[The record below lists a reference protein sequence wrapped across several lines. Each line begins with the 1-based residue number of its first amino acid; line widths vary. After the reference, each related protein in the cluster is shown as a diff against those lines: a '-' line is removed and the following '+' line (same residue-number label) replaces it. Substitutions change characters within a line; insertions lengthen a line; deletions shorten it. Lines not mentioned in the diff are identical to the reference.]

1 MRIHFIAIGGAAMHN
16 LAMAVATKAG
26 YIVTG
31 SDDEI
36 FDPARTHLQEAGL
49 LPEEMGWHPEKIT
62 SDIDAII
69 LGMHAREDNPELVR
83 ARELGIKIYSFP
95 EYLYEQTKDKIRIVV
110 GGSHGKTSTTS
121 MILYVLQH
129 LGIEA
134 DYMVGAQIEGFE
146 RMVRLSDTA
155 KYAVF
160 EGDEYLTSPLDLRSK
175 FLWYHPHVAIL
186 TGIAWDHINVFPT
199 FEGYVD
205 TFRKFVDGIEENGTF
220 IYYKHDANLCEIASQ
235 ARPDIQL
242 VPYEAYN
249 NSTPSYTTPHNATPF
264 KIFGRHNMENLQ
276 AAALACQQIGVKL
289 EDFYREI
296 STFTG
301 ASNRLEL
308 IDEIGTNVAYKDF
321 AHSPSKLR
329 ATVNAVRE
337 RYPEKQLVAAME
349 LHTFSSL
356 MADFLPQYEGC
367 MAQADVALVYF
378 NPKVIEHKRLTP
390 ITAEE
395 VRKAFGTENVEVF
408 TDSQLLQERLRSLTY
423 DNTALLMMTSG
434 TFDGVN
440 IPEFAKELI
449 SSNKVNSKK
458 KQAKLP
464 YTHCL
469 NCGAELQGK
478 YCHVCGQEATS
489 KTPTVGAFLVEYANH
504 AFIWDSNFFK
514 TLWNLISRPGY
525 LTKEF
530 IAGKFASHEHPLK
543 LNMFLLFVLITLFVF
558 FAGTE
563 KMSNSVHNLTHS
575 ESVRPGIQLEFLI
588 KNGYTER
595 INESPRDTVHLLAPL
610 FLVERYP
617 EVLSNIETIEDTDG
631 KGLDKWIAVL
641 PHVLIE
647 DSIVMLDESGYYR
660 FNQQSKAGENELK
673 MVNTVWSEMVKLI
686 AKYFPLLILF
696 TAPFLAIALG
706 IVQRKSRIPRIH
718 HFIFALHYTAFLE
731 LLMICIFLLHL
742 TLSPPMEWLQWVMI
756 IGSCVYLTI
765 AFRNVYGTTTWTM
778 AALKALFTSVVYVLI
793 GMAIFF
799 VIFIVA
805 CFITANNAMIS

>member
-26 YIVTG
+26 YVVTG

-220 IYYKHDANLCEIASQ
+220 IYYKHDSNLCEIASH
-235 ARPDIQL
+235 ARKDIKQL
-242 VPYEAYN
+242 PYEAYEP
-249 NSTPSYTTPHNATPF
+249 TPNPSLKGKEVGL

-276 AAALACQQIGVKL
+276 AAALACEQIGVKR

-296 STFTG
+296 ATFTG

-337 RYPEKQLVAAME
+337 HYPEKQLVAAME

-395 VRKAFGTENVEVF
+395 VKKAFGTENVEVF

-449 SSNKVNSKK
+449 RSNKDHSN

-478 YCHVCGQEATS
+478 YCHVCGQEAIS
-489 KTPTVGAFLVEYANH
+489 KTPSVGAFLVEYANH

-575 ESVRPGIQLEFLI
+575 ESVRSGVQFEFLI
-588 KNGYTER
+588 KNGYADKMT
-595 INESPRDTVHLLAPL
+595 ESPRDTVQLLAPL
-610 FLVERYP
+610 FLTERYP
-617 EVLSNIETIEDTDG
+617 EILSNIETIEDADG
-631 KGLDKWIAVL
+631 QGLDKWIAVL
-641 PHVLIE
+641 PHILIE
-647 DSIVMLDESGYYR
+647 DEVIKQDESGCYR
-660 FNQQSKAGENELK
+660 FNEESKAGENELQ
-673 MVNTVWSEMVKLI
+673 MVNTVWSEMVNLI
-686 AKYFPLLILF
+686 ARYFPLLVLF
-696 TAPFLAIALG
+696 TAPFLSFALG

-731 LLMICIFLLHL
+731 LLMLCIFLLRL
-742 TLSPPMEWLQWVMI
+742 TLSIPLEWLQWVMI
-756 IGSCVYLTI
+756 IGSCLYLTI
-765 AFRNVYGTTTWTM
+765 AFRNVYGTKTWTN
-778 AALKALFTSVVYVLI
+778 AALKALFTSIVYVLI
-793 GMAIFF
+793 GLVIFF
-799 VIFIVA
+799 GIFIVA
-805 CFITANNAMIS
+805 CFVTVNNTLIS

>member
-26 YIVTG
+26 YVVTG

-36 FDPARTHLQEAGL
+36 FDPARTHLEKAGL
-49 LPEEMGWHPEKIT
+49 LPKEMGWHPENIT

-220 IYYKHDANLCEIASQ
+220 IYYKHDPNLCQIATN
-235 ARPDIQL
+235 ARADIQQL
-242 VPYEAYN
+242 PYEAYCGEV
-249 NSTPSYTTPHNATPF
+249 AMR
-264 KIFGRHNMENLQ
+264 IFGQHNMENLQ
-276 AAALACQQIGVKL
+276 AAALACEQIGVKT
-289 EDFYREI
+289 EDFYRTI

-301 ASNRLEL
+301 ASNRLEF

-337 RYPEKQLVAAME
+337 RYPEKTLVACME

-367 MAQADVALVYF
+367 MQNADVAYVYF
-378 NPKVIEHKRLTP
+378 NPKVLEHKKLAP
-390 ITAEE
+390 ISAEE

-408 TDSQLLQERLRSLTY
+408 TDSQLLQDRLRAHKY
-423 DNTALLMMTSG
+423 ENTALLMMTSG
-434 TFDGVN
+434 NFDGIN
-440 IPEFAKELI
+440 IPDFARQL
-449 SSNKVNSKK
+449 
-458 KQAKLP
+458 
-464 YTHCL
+464 L
-469 NCGAELQGK
+469 N
-478 YCHVCGQEATS
+478 H
-489 KTPTVGAFLVEYANH
+489 
-504 AFIWDSNFFK
+504 
-514 TLWNLISRPGY
+514 
-525 LTKEF
+525 TK
-530 IAGKFASHEHPLK
+530 
-543 LNMFLLFVLITLFVF
+543 
-558 FAGTE
+558 
-563 KMSNSVHNLTHS
+563 
-575 ESVRPGIQLEFLI
+575 
-588 KNGYTER
+588 
-595 INESPRDTVHLLAPL
+595 
-610 FLVERYP
+610 
-617 EVLSNIETIEDTDG
+617 
-631 KGLDKWIAVL
+631 
-641 PHVLIE
+641 
-647 DSIVMLDESGYYR
+647 
-660 FNQQSKAGENELK
+660 
-673 MVNTVWSEMVKLI
+673 
-686 AKYFPLLILF
+686 
-696 TAPFLAIALG
+696 
-706 IVQRKSRIPRIH
+706 
-718 HFIFALHYTAFLE
+718 
-731 LLMICIFLLHL
+731 
-742 TLSPPMEWLQWVMI
+742 
-756 IGSCVYLTI
+756 
-765 AFRNVYGTTTWTM
+765 
-778 AALKALFTSVVYVLI
+778 
-793 GMAIFF
+793 
-799 VIFIVA
+799 
-805 CFITANNAMIS
+805 

>member
-26 YIVTG
+26 YVVTG

-175 FLWYHPHVAIL
+175 FLLYHPHVAIL

-199 FEGYVD
+199 FDGYVD

-220 IYYKHDANLCEIASQ
+220 IYYKHDTNLCEIASQ
-235 ARPDIQL
+235 ARPDIKQL
-242 VPYEAYN
+242 PYEAYQGN
-249 NSTPSYTTPHNATPF
+249 VNM
-264 KIFGRHNMENLQ
+264 KIFGKHNMENLQ
-276 AAALACQQIGVKL
+276 AAALACEQIGVKP

-296 STFTG
+296 ATFTG

-367 MAQADVALVYF
+367 MAQADMALVYF

-423 DNTALLMMTSG
+423 VNTALLMMTSG

-440 IPEFAKELI
+440 IPEFARELI
-449 SSNKVNSKK
+449 SSNKNNSKK
-458 KQAKLP
+458 KQGKLP

-469 NCGAELQGK
+469 NCGAELKGK

-504 AFIWDSNFFK
+504 AFIWDSNFLK
-514 TLWNLISRPGY
+514 TIWNLISRPGH

-563 KMSNSVHNLTHS
+563 KMSNSVHNLTNN
-575 ESVRPGIQLEFLI
+575 EAVLAGVQFEFMIDKGELD
-588 KNGYTER
+588 TTLL
-595 INESPRDTVHLLAPL
+595 SPQDTVVLLAPL
-610 FLVERYP
+610 FFADQHPGFIRCV
-617 EVLSNIETIEDTDG
+617 DTLEYTNN
-631 KGLDKWIAVL
+631 KGLDKWIAVI
-641 PHVLIE
+641 PHTFIE
-647 DSIVMLDESGYYR
+647 DSIIVEYESGCYR
-660 FNQQSKAGENELK
+660 FNQELKAGENELQW
-673 MVNTVWSEMVKLI
+673 VNTVWSQMVKLI
-686 AKYFPLLILF
+686 AKYFPLLVLF
-696 TAPFLAIALG
+696 TAPFLAFALG
-706 IVQRKSRIPRIH
+706 LVQRKSRIPRIH

-778 AALKALFTSVVYVLI
+778 AALKALFTSVVYMLI
-793 GMAIFF
+793 GMVIFF

-805 CFITANNAMIS
+805 CFLAANNTLIS

>member
-26 YIVTG
+26 YVVTG

-199 FEGYVD
+199 FDGYVD

-220 IYYKHDANLCEIASQ
+220 IYYKHDNNLCEIASH
-235 ARPDIQL
+235 ARTDIQQL
-242 VPYEAYN
+242 PYEAYQGDVRMR
-249 NSTPSYTTPHNATPF
+249 
-264 KIFGRHNMENLQ
+264 IFGRHNMENLQ
-276 AAALACQQIGVKL
+276 AAALACEQIGVKR

-296 STFTG
+296 ATFTG
-301 ASNRLEL
+301 ASNRLEF
-308 IDEIGTNVAYKDF
+308 IDEIGDNVAYKDF

-337 RYPEKQLVAAME
+337 HYAEKQLVACME

-367 MAQADVALVYF
+367 MAQADKAFVYF
-378 NPKVIEHKRLTP
+378 NPKVLEHKKLP
-390 ITAEE
+390 AISAEE

-408 TDSQLLQERLRSLTY
+408 TDSLALQARLREIEY
-423 DNTALLMMTSG
+423 KNTALLMMSSG
-434 TFDGVN
+434 NFDGVN
-440 IPEFAKELI
+440 IPEFARELI
-449 SSNKVNSKK
+449 S
-458 KQAKLP
+458 
-464 YTHCL
+464 
-469 NCGAELQGK
+469 
-478 YCHVCGQEATS
+478 
-489 KTPTVGAFLVEYANH
+489 
-504 AFIWDSNFFK
+504 
-514 TLWNLISRPGY
+514 
-525 LTKEF
+525 
-530 IAGKFASHEHPLK
+530 
-543 LNMFLLFVLITLFVF
+543 
-558 FAGTE
+558 
-563 KMSNSVHNLTHS
+563 
-575 ESVRPGIQLEFLI
+575 
-588 KNGYTER
+588 
-595 INESPRDTVHLLAPL
+595 
-610 FLVERYP
+610 
-617 EVLSNIETIEDTDG
+617 
-631 KGLDKWIAVL
+631 
-641 PHVLIE
+641 
-647 DSIVMLDESGYYR
+647 
-660 FNQQSKAGENELK
+660 
-673 MVNTVWSEMVKLI
+673 
-686 AKYFPLLILF
+686 
-696 TAPFLAIALG
+696 
-706 IVQRKSRIPRIH
+706 
-718 HFIFALHYTAFLE
+718 
-731 LLMICIFLLHL
+731 
-742 TLSPPMEWLQWVMI
+742 
-756 IGSCVYLTI
+756 
-765 AFRNVYGTTTWTM
+765 
-778 AALKALFTSVVYVLI
+778 
-793 GMAIFF
+793 
-799 VIFIVA
+799 
-805 CFITANNAMIS
+805 

>member
-26 YIVTG
+26 YVVTG

-36 FDPARTHLQEAGL
+36 FDPARTHLLQAGL
-49 LPEEMGWHPEKIT
+49 LPEEMGWHPENIT

-199 FEGYVD
+199 FDGYVD

-220 IYYKHDANLCEIASQ
+220 IYYKHDSNLCDIASQ
-235 ARPDIQL
+235 ARKDIQ
-242 VPYEAYN
+242 VIPYEAYQGDVRMR
-249 NSTPSYTTPHNATPF
+249 
-264 KIFGRHNMENLQ
+264 IFGRHNMENLQ
-276 AAALACQQIGVKL
+276 AAALACEQIGVKR

-296 STFTG
+296 ATFTG
-301 ASNRLEL
+301 ASNRLEF
-308 IDEIGTNVAYKDF
+308 IDEIGDNVAYKDF

-337 RYPEKQLVAAME
+337 HYADKQLVACME

-367 MAQADVALVYF
+367 MEQADKAFVYF
-378 NPKVIEHKRLTP
+378 NPKVLEHKKLPP
-390 ITAEE
+390 ISAEE

-408 TDSQLLQERLRSLTY
+408 TDSQELQARLREIEY
-423 DNTALLMMTSG
+423 KNTALLMMSSG
-434 TFDGVN
+434 NFDGVN
-440 IPEFAKELI
+440 IPEFARELI
-449 SSNKVNSKK
+449 SSNKNEDQSK

-478 YCHVCGQEATS
+478 YCHVCGQEAVS
-489 KTPTVGAFLVEYANH
+489 KTPSVGAFIVEYANH

-514 TLWNLISRPGY
+514 TIWNLISRPGY

-563 KMSNSVHNLTHS
+563 KMNNSVHNITHS

-647 DSIVMLDESGYYR
+647 DSIVMLDESGFYR
-660 FNQQSKAGENELK
+660 FNQESKAGENELN

-686 AKYFPLLILF
+686 AKYFPLLVLF
-696 TAPFLAIALG
+696 TAPFLSIALG

-778 AALKALFTSVVYVLI
+778 AALKALFTSVVYMLI
-793 GMAIFF
+793 GMVIFF
-799 VIFIVA
+799 VIFIMA
-805 CFITANNAMIS
+805 CFLAANNTLIS